1 MPARKSTQYLFLPIF
16 ASINNDSPATEKDR
30 INKGSLWVPVLSR
43 WSLWSALTTM
53 KNRIK
58 PRSQWCLPKIPVLSK
73 YKELNFS
80 YVSPNSSILL
90 VVTVNRHFCHEYYC
104 LHGVTA
110 IGIVTMDTVAVVTK
124 DAVTIVTAVM
134 DVLSEVPDH
143 TVKSLWMRSSTE
155 GISKAS
161 NSL

>member
-1 MPARKSTQYLFLPIF
+1 M
-16 ASINNDSPATEKDR
+16 
-30 INKGSLWVPVLSR
+30 
-43 WSLWSALTTM
+43 
-53 KNRIK
+53 
-58 PRSQWCLPKIPVLSK
+58 
-73 YKELNFS
+73 
-80 YVSPNSSILL
+80 SPNSSILL

-143 TVKSLWMRSSTE
+143 TVKSL
-155 GISKAS
+155 
-161 NSL
+161 